1 MRTRYQHLFKRIEDG
16 DADERDAA
24 YDAVLFDRGE
34 AIPDLKE
41 CYEQTERTTLMR
53 FYSVQ
58 LLGFSGDKKAIPVVE
73 IALDDPSPAVR
84 AEACRALE
92 DLGAKQSVA
101 ALKARMNDLEPG
113 VRQAALEALEALKD

>member
-1 MRTRYQHLFKRIEDG
+1 MLPTTRFCLTVERPFRTSRNATSRPSG
-16 DADERDAA
+16 
-24 YDAVLFDRGE
+24 
-34 AIPDLKE
+34 PP
-41 CYEQTERTTLMR
+41 
-53 FYSVQ
+53 SVQ